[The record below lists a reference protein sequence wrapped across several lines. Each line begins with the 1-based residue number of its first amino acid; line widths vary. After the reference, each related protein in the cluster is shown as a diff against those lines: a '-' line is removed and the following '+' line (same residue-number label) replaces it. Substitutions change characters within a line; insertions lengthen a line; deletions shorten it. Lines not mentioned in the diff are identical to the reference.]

1 MTVNILIGIGGTG
14 AKIVESAL
22 YLLSSGVGPQS
33 GVTIGIVDQD
43 NANGNVVRTE
53 NLLTLLQAVR
63 SDFSSPRKNLID
75 WKKPDEGGGT
85 GLFSIPLRP
94 LFATG
99 AHWRP
104 APDNKPN
111 LRHILQ
117 HQDMPEAEKILFDMM
132 FRGEAAGEADK
143 EQTMDLAEGYRG
155 RAHVGAAALVSA
167 INHDQPEFMAAL
179 LELLQKSST
188 GQDVR
193 IFMAGSL
200 FGGTG
205 AAGFPTIARMLHK
218 LRTPGPGSAAKDAKV
233 KADKIHIGGA
243 LMLPYFSFAPPPEA
257 EANVIASAQ
266 LLPQARVA
274 VEFYQNLQAQE
285 QVFDRLYVSGWD
297 KMFDMGYHQP
307 GRAEQRNPALIP
319 ELVAALA
326 AMDFFTLASDDV
338 KADRPMVAARR
349 DDRMFGWDD
358 LPANEALKKSLYEK
372 LGGALRFALWWRY
385 RVEPDVSDRGKVK
398 RGFLD
403 SLGAATWLEK
413 LIGKDIDWENDTPQA
428 RINLRDYCELILK
441 WAASSRLFSEN
452 VIHDFAL
459 WNGDRLLGEANR
471 DNPTDPVEL
480 LEQRIEPDSKEDL
493 SMLLHALDPITP
505 PVTSEVVF
513 GDLNEPIATGDSRGL
528 GRMVAAVHRATRPF
542 REEA

>member
-1 MTVNILIGIGGTG
+1 MTINILIGIGGTG

-22 YLLSSGVGPQS
+22 YLLSTGVGPQD

-63 SDFSSPRKNLID
+63 SDFSSPRKNVID
-75 WKKPDEGGGT
+75 WKAPEEQGGT
-85 GLFSIPLRP
+85 GLFSIGVRP
-94 LFATG
+94 LFADR

-104 APDNKPN
+104 APDTKPT

-117 HQDMPEAEKILFDMM
+117 HPEMSDEEKILFDLM
-132 FRGEAAGEADK
+132 FRGESASDADK
-143 EQTMDLAEGYRG
+143 EQTMELAEGYRG

-193 IFMAGSL
+193 IFLAGSL

-218 LRTPGPGSAAKDAKV
+218 LRTPGSGAAIRDAKV

-257 EANVIASAQ
+257 EANVIAAAQ
-266 LLPQARVA
+266 LLPQARIA
-274 VEFYQNLQAQE
+274 VEFYQNLQQQE
-285 QVFDRLYVSGWD
+285 KVFDRLYVSGWD
-297 KMFDMGYHQP
+297 RMFDLGYHRP

-326 AMDFFTLASDDV
+326 AMDFFTLDSDEV
-338 KADRPMVAARR
+338 KADSPMVAARR

-385 RVEPDVSDRGKVK
+385 RVEPDVDDRGKV
-398 RGFLD
+398 GGIF
-403 SLGAATWLEK
+403 SGGWLKK
-413 LIGKDIDWENDTPQA
+413 LVGKDIDWEDETPQA
-428 RINLRDYCELILK
+428 RKNLRDYCELILK
-441 WAASSRLFSEN
+441 WSSSSRLFSEN

-459 WNGDRLLGEANR
+459 WNGDRLLREADR
-471 DNPTDPVEL
+471 KNPTDPVTL
-480 LEQRIEPDSKEDL
+480 LEQRNETESLQDL
-493 SMLLHALDPITP
+493 SMLLHARDPNKP
-505 PVTSEVVF
+505 PVTSDVVF
-513 GDLNEPIATGDSRGL
+513 SDLNDAIAVGDSRGL
-528 GRMVAAVHRATRPF
+528 GRLVAAVHRAARPF

>member
-1 MTVNILIGIGGTG
+1 MTINILIGIGGTG

-22 YLLSSGVGPQS
+22 YLLSTGVGPQD

-63 SDFSSPRKNLID
+63 SDFSAPRKNVID
-75 WKKPDEGGGT
+75 WKGSAQQGGT
-85 GLFSIPLRP
+85 GLFSINVKP
-94 LFATG
+94 LFAHG

-132 FRGEAAGEADK
+132 FRGEAAGDADE

-179 LELLQKSST
+179 LELLQMSST

-218 LRTPGPGSAAKDAKV
+218 LRTPEPGTVATDAKV
-233 KADKIHIGGA
+233 KADKIKIGGA
-243 LMLPYFSFAPPPEA
+243 LMLPYFSFAPPPDA
-257 EANVIASAQ
+257 RANVIAASQ

-274 VEFYQNLQAQE
+274 VEFYQNLQQQE
-285 QVFDRLYVSGWD
+285 KVFDRLYVSGWD
-297 KMFDMGYHQP
+297 KMFDMGYHEP

-326 AMDFFTLASDDV
+326 AMDFFTLDSDKV
-338 KADRPMVAARR
+338 KTDKPMVAARR
-349 DDRMFGWDD
+349 DERTFGWDD
-358 LPANEALKKSLYEK
+358 LPAHDALKKPLYEK

-385 RVEPDVSDRGKVK
+385 RVEPAVDERGKV
-398 RGFLD
+398 GSFWD
-403 SLGAATWLEK
+403 SGGWLKK
-413 LIGKDIDWENDTPQA
+413 LVGKDIDWQNETPGARENLK
-428 RINLRDYCELILK
+428 NYCEFILT
-441 WAASSRLFSEN
+441 WASSARLFSDD

-459 WNGDRLLGEANR
+459 WNGDRLLGKS
-471 DNPTDPVEL
+471 DLKNPTDPVAL
-480 LEQRIEPDSKEDL
+480 HVQRSEDESEADL
-493 SMLLHALDPITP
+493 DALLHRRDPTEPLIDART
-505 PVTSEVVF
+505 VF
-513 GDLNEPIATGDSRGL
+513 GDLHEPIATGKSAAL
-528 GRMVAAVHRATRPF
+528 GRLVAAIHHATRPL
-542 REEA
+542 REKV

>member
-1 MTVNILIGIGGTG
+1 MTINILIGIGGTG

-22 YLLSSGVGPQS
+22 YLLSTGVGPQD

-63 SDFSSPRKNLID
+63 SDFTSPRKNVLD
-75 WKKPDEGGGT
+75 WKSAEQQGGT
-85 GLFSIPLRP
+85 GLFSIPMRP
-94 LFATG
+94 LFAKG

-104 APDNKPN
+104 APDNKPT
-111 LRHILQ
+111 LRHVLQ

-132 FRGEAAGEADK
+132 FRGDSAGDADK

-167 INHDQPEFMAAL
+167 INHDQPEFMEAL

-257 EANVIASAQ
+257 QANVIAASQ

-319 ELVAALA
+319 EMVAALA
-326 AMDFFTLASDDV
+326 ALDFFTLETDKI

-358 LPANEALKKSLYEK
+358 LPANEGLKKSLYEK
-372 LGGALRFALWWRY
+372 LGGTLRFALWWRY
-385 RVEPDVSDRGKVK
+385 RVEPAVDDRNMLGSIKV
-398 RGFLD
+398 G
-403 SLGAATWLEK
+403 WLSK
-413 LIGKDIDWENDTPQA
+413 LAKDIDWQNETPEA
-428 RINLRDYCELILK
+428 RKNLRDYCELILG
-441 WAASSRLFSEN
+441 WASSARLFSDG

-459 WNGDRLLGEANR
+459 WNGDRLLGKSDR
-471 DNPTDPVEL
+471 TDPTDPVTL
-480 LEQRIEPDSKEDL
+480 HGQRSEDESLQDL
-493 SMLLHALDPITP
+493 SILLHASDPNKP
-505 PVTSEVVF
+505 PVDSTVVF
-513 GDLNEPIATGDSRGL
+513 GDLHNPIATGESRGL
-528 GRMVAAVHRATRPF
+528 GRLVAAVHRAARPF

>member
-1 MTVNILIGIGGTG
+1 MTINILIGIGGTG

-22 YLLSSGVGPQS
+22 YLLSTGVGPQS

-63 SDFSSPRKNLID
+63 SDFSSPRKNVID
-75 WKKPDEGGGT
+75 WKGSEQQDGT
-85 GLFSIPLRP
+85 GLFSIGAKP
-94 LFATG
+94 LFAHG

-117 HQDMPEAEKILFDMM
+117 HQDMPEAEKILFDLM
-132 FRGEAAGEADK
+132 FRGDTAGEADK

-167 INHDQPEFMAAL
+167 INHDQPEFIAAL

-218 LRTPGPGSAAKDAKV
+218 LRTPGPSSANIDGKV
-233 KADKIHIGGA
+233 KGDKIHIGGA
-243 LMLPYFSFAPPPEA
+243 LMLPYFSFAPPSEA
-257 EANVIASAQ
+257 QANVVAASQ

-274 VEFYQNLQAQE
+274 VEFYQNLQQQE
-285 QVFDRLYVSGWD
+285 RVFDRLYVSGWD
-297 KMFDMGYHQP
+297 KMFDMGYHEP

-326 AMDFFTLASDDV
+326 AMDFFTLESDKI

-349 DDRMFGWDD
+349 NDRMFGWDD
-358 LPANEALKKSLYEK
+358 LPANETLKKSLYEK

-385 RVEPDVSDRGKVK
+385 RVEPSVDDRNLLGSIKV
-398 RGFLD
+398 G
-403 SLGAATWLEK
+403 WLSK
-413 LIGKDIDWENDTPQA
+413 LAKDIDWQNETPEA
-428 RINLRDYCELILK
+428 RKNLRDYCELILS
-441 WAASSRLFSEN
+441 WASSARLFSDG

-459 WNGDRLLGEANR
+459 WNGDRLLAKS
-471 DNPTDPVEL
+471 DHKDPTDPVTL
-480 LEQRIEPDSKEDL
+480 YGQRSEDESLQDL
-493 SMLLHALDPITP
+493 SILLHASDPNKP
-505 PVTSEVVF
+505 PVNAQVVF
-513 GDLNEPIATGDSRGL
+513 GDLNNPIATGASRGL
-528 GRMVAAVHRATRPF
+528 GRLVAAVHRATRPF
-542 REEA
+542 REEV

>member
-1 MTVNILIGIGGTG
+1 MTINILIGIGGTG

-22 YLLSSGVGPQS
+22 YLLSTGVGPQD

-63 SDFSSPRKNLID
+63 SDFSAPRKNVID
-75 WKKPDEGGGT
+75 WKSSAQNGGT
-85 GLFSIPLRP
+85 CLFSIDVKP

-132 FRGEAAGEADK
+132 FRGEAAGDADK

-179 LELLQKSST
+179 LELLQMSNT

-218 LRTPGPGSAAKDAKV
+218 LRTPAPGSAATDAKI
-233 KADKIHIGGA
+233 KADKIKIGGA
-243 LMLPYFSFAPPPEA
+243 LMLPYFSFAPPPDA
-257 EANVIASAQ
+257 QANVIAAAQ

-274 VEFYQNLQAQE
+274 VEFYQNLQQQE
-285 QVFDRLYVSGWD
+285 KVFDRLYVSGWD
-297 KMFDMGYHQP
+297 KMFDMGYHEP
-307 GRAEQRNPALIP
+307 GAAEQRNPALIP

-326 AMDFFTLASDDV
+326 AMDFFTLDSDKV
-338 KADRPMVAARR
+338 KTDKPMVAARR
-349 DDRMFGWDD
+349 DEHTFGWDD
-358 LPANEALKKSLYEK
+358 LPAHDALKNSLYEK

-385 RVEPDVSDRGKVK
+385 RVEPAVDDRHIWGAIKV
-398 RGFLD
+398 G
-403 SLGAATWLEK
+403 WLSK
-413 LIGKDIDWENDTPQA
+413 LAKDIEWQNETPEA
-428 RINLRDYCELILK
+428 RKNLRVYCESILT
-441 WAASSRLFSEN
+441 WASSARLFSDG
-452 VIHDFAL
+452 VIHEFAL
-459 WNGDRLLGEANR
+459 WNGERLLSKADR
-471 DNPTDPVEL
+471 KDPTDPITL
-480 LEQRIEPDSKEDL
+480 HGQRLDDDVSKVDL
-493 SMLLHALDPITP
+493 DALLHRRDPTEP
-505 PVTSEVVF
+505 LVEADTVY
-513 GDLNEPIATGDSRGL
+513 GDLHETIATGQSAAL
-528 GRMVAAVHRATRPF
+528 GRLVAAIHRATRPL
-542 REEA
+542 REKV